1 MVKVSKRAI
10 LEMLLLNE
18 LKDIA
23 REFRKVPNGSK
34 VEVVDRL
41 MVIPANE
48 LLGFLRQEELKVIC
62 ENLNLPRGKKA
73 DMVEGI
79 LNSIDHTFADIS
91 HEDEEKIAPTKEN
104 VINNLST
111 TKVPAFNIK
120 EESDAEFLLLNYL
133 GRKYR
138 EVNDQFSVGGKLAL
152 KIDIDINDGEFGVE
166 VKLASSLLGKSKTS
180 EIFRMIGQAI
190 YYTKKRYKDNF
201 ILAIVGTIDELNDP
215 KLKEAQLFLESLGIT
230 SVGLKME

>member
-1 MVKVSKRAI
+1 MAKVSKRAI

-18 LKDIA
+18 LKDLA
-23 REFRKVPNGSK
+23 REFRKDPNGSK
-34 VEVVDRL
+34 VELVDRL

-48 LLGFLRQEELKVIC
+48 LLNILWQEELKVIC
-62 ENLNLPRGKKA
+62 EKLDLPRGKKA

-79 LNSIDHTFADIS
+79 MNSIDDTFADIS
-91 HEDEEKIAPTKEN
+91 HEDEEKIEPTKEN
-104 VINNLST
+104 IANNLSS
-111 TKVPAFNIK
+111 TKVPAFNVK

-152 KIDIDINDGEFGVE
+152 KVDIDINSGEFGVE
-166 VKLASSLLGKSKTS
+166 VKLASSLLGKSKTT
-180 EIFRMIGQAI
+180 EIFRMIGQAV
-190 YYTKKRYKDNF
+190 YYTKLRYKDKF
-201 ILAIVGTIDELNDP
+201 VLAIVGTIDELNDP

-230 SVGLKME
+230 SVGVKME